1 MGTKV
6 TKLLFADNVQI
17 FQFRPKWN
25 IGAGGREMGKEGQCR
40 NSLKRTKMEQR

>member
-25 IGAGGREMGKEGQCR
+25 RNIGAWVEEKWEEGHGGD
-40 NSLKRTKMEQR
+40 SLK